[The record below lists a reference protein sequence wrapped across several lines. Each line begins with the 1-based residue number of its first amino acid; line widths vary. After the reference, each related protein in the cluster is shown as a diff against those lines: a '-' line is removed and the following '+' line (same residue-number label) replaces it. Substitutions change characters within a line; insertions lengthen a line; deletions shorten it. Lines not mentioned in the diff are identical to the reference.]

1 MQYND
6 KPDAEA
12 VEDWPEAVRWVSH
25 AVKMESARL
34 MEEGQSGSPNSFLKA
49 EALRKAWKRILR
61 G

>member
-12 VEDWPEAVRWVSH
+12 VEDWPEAVRWVSR
-25 AVKMESARL
+25 AVKLESERL
-34 MEEGQSGSPNSFLKA
+34 MKDGHNSPDSFLKA